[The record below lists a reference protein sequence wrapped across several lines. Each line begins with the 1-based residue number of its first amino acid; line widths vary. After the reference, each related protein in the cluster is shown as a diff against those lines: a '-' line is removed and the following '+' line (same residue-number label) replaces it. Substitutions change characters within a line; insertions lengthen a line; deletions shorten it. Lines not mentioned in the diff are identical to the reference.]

1 MANTNLFE
9 LETLQLFTNRIQNL
23 TPNTTAQWGKMNVSQ
38 MLAHCC
44 AGLEKSMSTKP
55 PQHGHSFLSRIM
67 GPLFKNMLTSP
78 KPYKPGTPTSPEFV
92 MIGTEKDFDLEKK
105 RLLQL
110 METFSKGGPAIVTKY
125 PHGFFGK
132 LTIDEWNKGQCKHL
146 NHHLTQFGV

>member
-1 MANTNLFE
+1 MNLFE
-9 LETLQLFTNRIQNL
+9 PETLLHFTNRINNLNL
-23 TPNTTAQWGKMNVSQ
+23 TTQPQWGRMNVAQ

-44 AGLEKSMSTKP
+44 AGLEKSMSTTP
-55 PQHGHSFLSRIM
+55 PTSKRSLLSRFI
-67 GPLFKNMLTSP
+67 GPLFKSMLTSA

-92 MIGTEKDFDLEKK
+92 MIGTEKNFEQEKM

-110 METFSKGGPAIVTKY
+110 MQTFSNGGPAIVTKY